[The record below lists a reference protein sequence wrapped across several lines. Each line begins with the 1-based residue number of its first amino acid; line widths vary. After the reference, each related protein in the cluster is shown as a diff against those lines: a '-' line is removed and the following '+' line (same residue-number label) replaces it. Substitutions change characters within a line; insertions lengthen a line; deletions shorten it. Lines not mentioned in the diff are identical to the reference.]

1 MTVTADR
8 AAKGK
13 SAARVS
19 GPGPARAAAAEHL
32 SHADRVARGKD
43 ARAAAPLESH
53 GEFQPGRSRDPVGL
67 PSCCWSSSASSN

>member
-13 SAARVS
+13 YAARVC
-19 GPGPARAAAAEHL
+19 GRGPARAAAEHL
-32 SHADRVARGKD
+32 SRADRVAGGKD

-67 PSCCWSSSASSN
+67 PSCCWSSLASSN